1 MLFENMA
8 KIEKIQGSGVLKLIK
23 EIKNNGMPLKMQLIK
38 GDYECFIHVAEIRK
52 WMEANYFIVKYNE
65 DFRIAIDELDDLRM
79 RFEFA
84 GKDDVNYAFETGSEQ
99 ITRNTIWL
107 KLPET
112 VYRYQ
117 RREHFRL
124 EAPRGTR
131 LNFKIIDTC
140 FNLLVIN
147 ISLGGTLGV
156 LVSLTREMELVL
168 QKETP
173 NMLEFV
179 ELIFPDHNNDE
190 DIKLTIKQ
198 SKIIRQQINPQTQRR
213 EYAIEFVEIAEDQQE
228 QLKTLFYQWQRACLK
243 RRKRS
248 MV

>member
-1 MLFENMA
+1 MA
-8 KIEKIQGSGVLKLIK
+8 KIEKIQGAGVLKLIK
-23 EIKNNGMPLKMQLIK
+23 EIKNNGMPLKMQVIK
-38 GDYECFIHVAEIRK
+38 GDYERFILIAEIRK
-52 WMEANYFIVKYNE
+52 WMKAHYFIVKYSE

-99 ITRNTIWL
+99 ISRNTIWL
-107 KLPET
+107 RLPET

-131 LNFKIIDTC
+131 LNFKINDTY

-173 NMLEFV
+173 NMLESV
-179 ELIFPDHNNDE
+179 ELIFPDNNNDE
-190 DIKLTIKQ
+190 YSKLTIKQ
-198 SKIIRQQINPQTQRR
+198 CKIKRQQINPQTQRR
-213 EYAIEFVEIAEDQQE
+213 ECAIEFAEIAEDQQE
-228 QLKTLFYQWQRACLK
+228 QLKTLFYQWQRAYLK
-243 RRKRS
+243 RRKRF
-248 MV
+248 MA